1 MGLTPTTGHKP
12 LKYDCD
18 KCIAYCCSVYDRVQV
33 TQRDIRRLA
42 SHFRILPEVATERFT
57 KVWGKERI
65 LRRKADRLF
74 GQACMF
80 LNQET
85 RKCTVYDARPAV
97 CHEFPTTSRC
107 AYYDL
112 LQFERTQQDDPDVIP
127 LVKITFKNGKEK

>member
-1 MGLTPTTGHKP
+1 MGLTPATGSKA

-18 KCIAYCCSVYDRVQV
+18 KCIAYCCSIYDRVQV

-42 SHFRILPEVATERFT
+42 AHFRILPEVATERFT

-112 LQFERTQQDDPDVIP
+112 LEFERTQQDDPDVIP